1 MNTEITAE
9 QILDVLKNVMD
20 PDLGKDIVTLGFVK
34 NLIIEEK
41 KVSFDLE
48 LTTPA
53 CPLKEKFKTQ
63 CKELIIEKFEQIESV
78 EVKLTARPQ
87 NKNANKNEYLT
98 TVKNTILVSS
108 GKGGV
113 GKSTVSVNI
122 ALALAQQGAK
132 VGLMDADA
140 YGPSFPTM
148 LNINEQLQA
157 TEDQKIIPAQA
168 YGVSCVSLGFII
180 PAGAPVIW
188 RGPML
193 DSMLKQFMK
202 DVMWGDLDYLIIDL
216 PPGTGDVQLTLSQL
230 SGAAGAVVVTTPQK
244 VALDDVTRN
253 VEMFNKTNVEVL
265 GIVENMSTFVCPHCG
280 KATEVFAQGGG
291 SKTAKFF
298 AIPLLGKLP
307 LNPEI
312 VKSGDIGVP
321 IMASEGNE
329 SIKATFTEI
338 AKNIVST
345 ICKKS
350 EK

>member
-1 MNTEITAE
+1 MSTEINVE
-9 QILDVLKNVMD
+9 QILEVLKNVMD
-20 PDLGKDIVTLGFVK
+20 PDLGKDIVSLGFVK
-34 NLIIEEK
+34 NLTIGDK

-53 CPLKEKFKTQ
+53 CPMRDKFREQCKTLILEKFK
-63 CKELIIEKFEQIESV
+63 QIETV
-78 EVKLTARPQ
+78 DVKLTARPQ
-87 NKNANKNEYLT
+87 NKKAEEKEYLK

-113 GKSTVSVNI
+113 GKSTVSVNL
-122 ALALAQQGAK
+122 ALVLAQQGAK

-148 LNINEQLQA
+148 LNIKEPLQA
-157 TEDQKIIPAQA
+157 TEDQKIVPAQA

-180 PAGAPVIW
+180 PPGAPVIW

-193 DSMLKQFMK
+193 DGMLKQFMR

-230 SGAAGAVVVTTPQK
+230 SGAVGAVVVTTPQK

-253 VEMFNKTNVEVL
+253 VEMFRKTNVDVL
-265 GIVENMSTFVCPHCG
+265 GIVENMSTFICPHCG
-280 KATEVFAQGGG
+280 KETKIFAHGGG

-298 AIPLLGKLP
+298 AIPLLGNLP

-312 VKSGDIGVP
+312 VVSGDKGVP

-329 SIKATFTEI
+329 SIKATFVDI
-338 AKNIVST
+338 AKNLLSE

-350 EK
+350 DK

>member
-1 MNTEITAE
+1 MNEKISNE
-9 QILDVLKNVMD
+9 QVLEVLSNVMD
-20 PDLGKDIVTLGFVK
+20 PDLGKDIVSLGFIK
-34 NLIIEEK
+34 NLIIDEK
-41 KVSFDLE
+41 KFAFDLE

-53 CPLKEKFKTQ
+53 CPMRDKFKEQ
-63 CKELIIEKFEQIESV
+63 CKTLIMDKFEQIETV
-78 EVKLTARPQ
+78 DVKLTARPQ
-87 NKNANKNEYLT
+87 SLKAEEKEYLK

-113 GKSTVSVNI
+113 GKSTVAVNL
-122 ALALAQQGAK
+122 ALALAQEGAK

-148 LNINEQLQA
+148 LNIKEPLQA

-168 YGVSCVSLGFII
+168 YGVACVSLGFLI
-180 PAGAPVIW
+180 PSGTPVIW

-193 DSMLKQFMK
+193 DSMLKQFMS
-202 DVMWGDLDYLIIDL
+202 DVMWGELDYLIIDL

-253 VEMFNKTNVEVL
+253 VEMFLKTNVPVL

-280 KATEVFAQGGG
+280 NETEIFARGGG
-291 SKTAKFF
+291 SETAKFF

-312 VKSGDIGVP
+312 VASGDKGVP

-329 SIKATFTEI
+329 SIKTTFVEMTKNLVTE
-338 AKNIVST
+338 
-345 ICKKS
+345 ICKKT
-350 EK
+350 EL